1 LEQAAADLPRAPAA
15 EMLVR
20 AAALLSDVPPA
31 DESAAH
37 PRVRALALAQR
48 AAELARGLSSPRW
61 LEAWTTLAVR
71 AGDLASLSLALEAR
85 AEAAQGAD
93 AADLLVEAAE
103 LSRALLDDGRAM
115 ALLRKARAS
124 DASSDAARRGLLA
137 MPQLPTAERVD
148 LLTEESRT
156 ADPARAA
163 ALHSERAALLEG
175 LGRFDEAMQAS
186 AQALTL
192 GGADL
197 AALRRLARVQM
208 RRGDHA
214 AALAVLTQIA
224 QSVPEGSA
232 RAEAW

>member
-1 LEQAAADLPRAPAA
+1 GGGGTSRPRRWPRARATPPPSRCTPGWSRCANPPLPPIDSPRSAMRSSSTLRRRRPATTWR
-15 EMLVR
+15 R
-20 AAALLSDVPPA
+20 ARGWSGPASCRKPP
-31 DESAAH
+31 SW
-37 PRVRALALAQR
+37 RASRCRSLRGPPLAQR

-156 ADPARAA
+156 ADPA
-163 ALHSERAALLEG
+163 
-175 LGRFDEAMQAS
+175 
-186 AQALTL
+186 
-192 GGADL
+192 
-197 AALRRLARVQM
+197 
-208 RRGDHA
+208 
-214 AALAVLTQIA
+214 
-224 QSVPEGSA
+224 
-232 RAEAW
+232 